1 MTPGLLALVLSAYPV
16 GAPPLEV
23 AAPSEEI
30 RRRLAERS
38 IGSGYNPRTPDT
50 AGRATVVGGEAP
62 DAVIAGPAPRCVPP
76 GMGLVY
82 EPAYCLENHLHGAP
96 VPYVPQAGDLVFFVS
111 DTLFWP
117 ALYALAFTGEPY
129 HVGTV
134 VQTPDGSFAV
144 LEAGP
149 PEAAQTV
156 QLSPLPQR
164 FQEYSGRIFVRRRTS
179 ALSPEQ
185 SVALTG
191 FAVRQEGKPYAFVR
205 FLLQGTPIRSRGP
218 MRTEWLGKSRGEPSS
233 YFCSE
238 LAMEAL
244 VSAGLVDACTARPRA
259 TNMQDMFYDRSENP
273 YIDQTLRL
281 CPFWNPPQQWVPD
294 GSTWAGRGTCDW

>member
-1 MTPGLLALVLSAYPV
+1 MTPGLLALILSACPV
-16 GAPPLEV
+16 GAPPVEV
-23 AAPSEEI
+23 VSPSEEI
-30 RRRLAERS
+30 RRRLAERG
-38 IGSGYNPRTPDT
+38 IGSGYNPRTPDVS
-50 AGRATVVGGEAP
+50 GRTTVVGGELP
-62 DAVIAGPAPRCVPP
+62 EAVVPGPVPRCVPP
-76 GMGLVY
+76 GVGLVY
-82 EPAYCLENHLHGAP
+82 EPAYCLEKHFHGTAG
-96 VPYVPQAGDLVFFVS
+96 PYVPQAGDLVFFVS

-156 QLSPLPQR
+156 QISPLPQR
-164 FQEYSGRIFVRRRTS
+164 LQDYSGRIFIRRRAV
-179 ALSPEQ
+179 ALTPEQ
-185 SVALTG
+185 SEALAG
-191 FAVRQEGKPYAFVR
+191 FADRQEGKPYAFMR
-205 FLLQGTPIRSRGP
+205 FLLQGTPIRCRGP
-218 MRTEWLGKSRGEPSS
+218 LRTEYLGMSRGEPST

-273 YIDQTLRL
+273 YINQTLRL
-281 CPFWNPPQQWVPD
+281 HRCWNPPQQWVAER
-294 GSTWAGRGTCDW
+294 AGNGTCDP